1 MALVKG
7 CGPDGL
13 CKGRRTTPIC
23 AYPRTGDGQGW
34 TCRVSIPYPPPEVPV
49 ELLANAWRNATTQVL
64 VKEAEGVAEGEIQEE
79 VQRSTVFSPDWRFW
93 TGLALMTASG
103 GYFLGKKFS
112 RKRR

>member
-1 MALVKG
+1 MSL
-7 CGPDGL
+7 
-13 CKGRRTTPIC
+13 
-23 AYPRTGDGQGW
+23 Q
-34 TCRVSIPYPPPEVPV
+34 YPPPEVPV
-49 ELLANAWRNATTQVL
+49 EQLANAMRNVTTRVL